1 MINSLLGAGCF
12 DKDKYCKAWADN
24 RQCHTN
30 PYSVIKTCP
39 KSCGVNCGKY
49 FNLAFT
55 ASIYD
60 CVEKG
65 LSYRGSKNSCQ

>member
-12 DKDKYCKAWADN
+12 DKNINCKAWADTN
-24 RQCHTN
+24 QCHTN

-39 KSCGVNCGKY
+39 ESCGVNCGKY

-55 ASIYD
+55 ASI
-60 CVEKG
+60 CNSAEKG
-65 LSYRGSKNSCQ
+65 LSYKG